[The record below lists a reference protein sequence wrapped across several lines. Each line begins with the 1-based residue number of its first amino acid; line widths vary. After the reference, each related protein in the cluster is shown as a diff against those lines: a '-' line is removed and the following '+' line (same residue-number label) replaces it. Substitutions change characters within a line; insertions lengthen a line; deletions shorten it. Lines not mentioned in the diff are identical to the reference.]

1 MSSAKERINVH
12 ASDTSQERVD
22 ETEKRK
28 HD

>member
-1 MSSAKERINVH
+1 MNVELIREN
-12 ASDTSQERVD
+12 ADGSDTSQERVD